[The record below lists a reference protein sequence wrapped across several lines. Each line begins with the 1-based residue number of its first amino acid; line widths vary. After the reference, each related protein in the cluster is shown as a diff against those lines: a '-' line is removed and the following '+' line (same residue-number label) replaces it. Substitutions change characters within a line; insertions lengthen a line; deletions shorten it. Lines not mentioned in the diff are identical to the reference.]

1 MHKNICC
8 DPSSEPSHR
17 DGSHEGSHHLVLIKN
32 KKHYTSVIMK
42 YLLLSRALLNGY
54 FMFLHHISTEQS
66 HPNNTLRL
74 WLFSF
79 LAYFP
84 VTILPKSARS
94 IRIREKSLSSNYLAI
109 RNIFG
114 HYFLNGQQRV
124 AWPGTY
130 FLGGAK
136 FKYKRP
142 YNEPETLE
150 ADGPLEEELV
160 LEVIIFQWFWVT
172 LYSTK
177 SVSVNSSKS

>member
-1 MHKNICC
+1 M
-8 DPSSEPSHR
+8 
-17 DGSHEGSHHLVLIKN
+17 
-32 KKHYTSVIMK
+32 
-42 YLLLSRALLNGY
+42 LLL
-54 FMFLHHISTEQS
+54 F
-66 HPNNTLRL
+66 
-74 WLFSF
+74 F

-130 FLGGAK
+130 VLGGAK

-177 SVSVNSSKS
+177 SVNVNVPKS